1 MINEYRELTSEE
13 LVRLSELKDKRTK
26 SQKRAYK
33 MLPEC
38 MRLIAE
44 QDAPVAF
51 VGHKAFFPDIL
62 LRDQRICIE
71 IDGGSHYKR
80 KYSDKHR
87 DTVFYQHGYTTIRIK
102 NKDTCVNVVY
112 WQCLLRGLNSIYS
125 SEKNEVIC
133 KMKDE
138 LESLIAVEIK
148 NWTVLKCDYD
158 SL

>member
-13 LVRLSELKDKRTK
+13 LVRLSELKGKRTK

-62 LRDQRICIE
+62 LRKQRICIE

-80 KYSDKHR
+80 VRQDMHR
-87 DTVFYQHGYTTIRIK
+87 DTVFHNHGFTTIRIH
-102 NKDTCVNVVY
+102 NLDTRVDVVF
-112 WQCLLRGLNSIYS
+112 WQCLLYGLDKISS
-125 SEKNEVIC
+125 SETDEILC
-133 KMKDE
+133 KMKRE
-138 LESLIAVEIK
+138 LESLITKEERKWIMI
-148 NWTVLKCDYD
+148 D
-158 SL
+158 